1 MAMDAARRE
10 LIQELAV
17 ANESKLVLLV
27 ADGLGGVAPG
37 PGSGTEL
44 ETAETPNLDDL
55 ASRGTLGLMTP
66 VAPGITPGS
75 GPGHLGL
82 FGFDP
87 MEVVVGRGVLEA
99 LGIGFDL
106 GPSDV
111 AARCNFCTV
120 DDDGR
125 ITDRRAGRIG
135 SEHAATLVQQLED
148 ITVDGVEVFVDHI
161 RDHRFLLVLRGEGLG
176 AEVADTD
183 PQHEGMAPLGAE
195 ALSED
200 SRRTA
205 EVIDEWAEKARSTLE
220 GEAAN
225 MVLVR
230 GVSKRP
236 EIPSFHDAYHLRSL
250 AVATYPMY
258 RGLAQLVG
266 MDAADVA
273 TIEDQLAAVAE
284 SWADYDFFFVHYK
297 ATDSTGEDRRFDAKV
312 EAVEALDG
320 AVPALLANQPDV
332 IAVTAD
338 HSTPAVLGSHSW
350 HPVPVLLAADSCRSD
365 GATAFSEAQCR
376 LGGLGH
382 FASKHLIALMLAHG
396 DRLDKFGA

>member
-1 MAMDAARRE
+1 MTTDAARRE
-10 LIQELAV
+10 LIQKLAV
-17 ANESKLVLLV
+17 AGESKLLLIV
-27 ADGLGGVAPG
+27 ADGLGGLAPG

-55 ASRGTLGLMTP
+55 ASRGTLGLLTP

-87 MEVVVGRGVLEA
+87 MEVIVGRGVLEA
-99 LGIGFDL
+99 LGIGFAL

-120 DDDGR
+120 DEEGR
-125 ITDRRAGRIG
+125 ITDRRAGRIA
-135 SEHAATLVQQLED
+135 SEEARPLVDRLAE
-148 ITVDGVEVFVDHI
+148 ISVEGVEVHVEHV
-161 RDHRFLLVLRGEGLG
+161 REHRFVLVLRGEGLE

-183 PQHEGMAPLGAE
+183 PQHEGEAPLAAE
-195 ALSED
+195 ALTEA

-205 EVIDEWAEKARSTLE
+205 ALIDEFARGAGEALA

-236 EIPSFHDAYHLRSL
+236 EIPSFQDAYGLRSL
-250 AVATYPMY
+250 ALATYPMY

-266 MDAADVA
+266 MDVA
-273 TIEDQLAAVAE
+273 EVDTMEDQLAAVAD
-284 SWADYDFFFVHYK
+284 SWSDYDFFFVHHK
-297 ATDSTGEDRRFDAKV
+297 PPDAAGEDKDFDAKV
-312 EAVEALDG
+312 KAIEALDG
-320 AVPALLANQPDV
+320 ALPSLLDNAPDV
-332 IAVTAD
+332 VAVTGD
-338 HSTPAVLGSHSW
+338 HSTPSSMGSHSW
-350 HPVPVLLAADSCRSD
+350 HPVPVLLAADTCRLD
-365 GATAFSEAQCR
+365 GITAFGEAQCR

-382 FASKHLIALMLAHG
+382 FESKHLMALMLAHAG
-396 DRLDKFGA
+396 RLEKYGA